1 MKLSSR
7 NLSLVNDFR
16 DYLYLERKLSDN
28 TIQSYLTDI
37 ISFVF
42 FLDDKKTKLDNIS
55 NQILTSWL
63 TFLRNSGNSDST
75 VRRKISSVKS
85 FSKFLLKEKI
95 VKKNFTSD
103 LISSKVWSKVP
114 RVLNDSEVLSL
125 IFAPKN
131 HNLKRGA
138 MKYEDER
145 DSCIFEFMYSTG
157 LRASELVSM
166 KMQQLNLKDN
176 YCIFEGKGE
185 KTRLVPIG
193 DFARESLIK
202 YIENI
207 RPLLLKKKNNQTDY
221 LFVTRRGKGM
231 TRQSL
236 WNRIKFWSTKAGI
249 SKNVSPH
256 TLRHSFATHLLKF
269 GSDLRTVQVLLGHT
283 DISTTEIYTHID
295 NQDIKKNLDSN
306 HPRG

>member
-7 NLSLVNDFR
+7 NLSLINDFR

-55 NQILTSWL
+55 NQILTDWL

-295 NQDIKKNLDSN
+295 NQDIKKYLDSN